1 MLNEPCL
8 SFYFL
13 RLRFKSPAPS
23 FVSLSLVFYVY
34 VFSMTSTTEILLKHV
49 EEEVY
54 GGEHE
59 DAFSFFRIFIIN
71 KFSEYIS
78 VHHGILQRRFSP
90 LVRPSECLNIILSK
104 NDAHVLRSLCKRLYV
119 ASIPTLSNWANESK
133 NLAIAYVPLC
143 VNKLPQKIGQS
154 SLTSLFHH
162 TEKKT
167 KKRKWKQVTVKQARW
182 NFLTLNCI

>member
-1 MLNEPCL
+1 MLNEPRI

-34 VFSMTSTTEILLKHV
+34 VFSMTSTTEIILKHV

-54 GGEHE
+54 GEEHE
-59 DAFSFFRIFIIN
+59 DAFAFFRIFIIN

-90 LVRPSECLNIILSK
+90 LMKPSSAWTSFFN
-104 NDAHVLRSLCKRLYV
+104 VLRSLCKRLYV
-119 ASIPTLSNWANESK
+119 ASIPTLSNWANEST

-154 SLTSLFHH
+154 SLISLFHH

-167 KKRKWKQVTVKQARW
+167 KKRKWKHVTVK
-182 NFLTLNCI
+182 